1 MSGISEK
8 NTVAVRIFGQE
19 YSISGE
25 MPREHIIRI
34 ADYVDSKMNEVAV
47 LLPSG
52 SMSSVAVLTAVNVV
66 EEYFHQEDAMLQ
78 LRQQNQQLE
87 KDAQHYVHLW
97 DEVKKSFAQYKE
109 DMASSI
115 EQKEEAQRE
124 YQEKE
129 KEIAALRE
137 ELAELKRGN
146 ETLRARVE
154 QMTQDM
160 SHQDHSQ
167 EENIATIKELETK
180 CRDIESSFFDI
191 QMENIHLKSELETLR
206 KSGQ

>member
-1 MSGISEK
+1 MSGSSEK

-25 MPREHIIRI
+25 MPREQIIRI
-34 ADYVDSKMNEVAV
+34 ADYVDGRMNEVSAM
-47 LLPSG
+47 LPAG
-52 SMSSVAVLTAVNVV
+52 SASSVAVLSAVNVV
-66 EEYFHQEDAMLQ
+66 GEFFRQEDAMQQ

-97 DEVKKSFAQYKE
+97 DEVKRSFSQYKE
-109 DMASSI
+109 EMASSI
-115 EQKEEAQRE
+115 GQKEEAQRE

-129 KEIAALRE
+129 KEIERLRE

-146 ETLRARVE
+146 EVLRGRVE
-154 QMTQDM
+154 QLTQDM

-167 EENIATIKELETK
+167 EENIATIKELEAK

-191 QMENIHLKSELETLR
+191 QMDNIHLKNELENLR

>member
-1 MSGISEK
+1 MSGSSEK

-25 MPREHIIRI
+25 MPREQIIRI
-34 ADYVDSKMNEVAV
+34 ADYVDGRMNEVGAM
-47 LLPSG
+47 LPAG
-52 SMSSVAVLTAVNVV
+52 SASSVAVLSAVNVV
-66 EEYFHQEDAMLQ
+66 GEFFRQEDAMQQ

-97 DEVKKSFAQYKE
+97 DEVKRSFSQYKE
-109 DMASSI
+109 EMASSI
-115 EQKEEAQRE
+115 GQKEEAQRE

-129 KEIAALRE
+129 KEIERLRE

-146 ETLRARVE
+146 EVLRGRVE
-154 QMTQDM
+154 QLTQDM

-167 EENIATIKELETK
+167 EENIATIKELEAK

-191 QMENIHLKSELETLR
+191 QMDNIHLKNELENLR

>member
-78 LRQQNQQLE
+78 LRQHNQQLE